1 MDEFLRSLGEWLF
14 ILGVGSGLV
23 MLALAVLL
31 PLLGIVLEGIL
42 MLAAIP
48 LSFIA
53 FLRGR

>member
-23 MLALAVLL
+23 ILALALLL
-31 PLLGIVLEGIL
+31 PLLGIILEGVL
-42 MLAAIP
+42 MFAAIP
-48 LSFIA
+48 LSIIA